1 MERTVIRYSFE
12 FQKYEEKKS
21 KFWEKSICCIANPVH
36 VNYRSFMILMTAD
49 KFLNMKVLRWGIC
62 TAGKISQ
69 DFSNAICDLKNHKI
83 QAIASRS
90 LEKAQELA
98 GKVGVET
105 TYASY
110 ESLAADPNIGSYN
123 ATATPGI
130 KSMHGIG

>member
-1 MERTVIRYSFE
+1 
-12 FQKYEEKKS
+12 
-21 KFWEKSICCIANPVH
+21 
-36 VNYRSFMILMTAD
+36 
-49 KFLNMKVLRWGIC
+49 MKVLRWGIC

-110 ESLAADPNIGSYN
+110 ESLAADPNVGSYN
-123 ATATPGI
+123 ATPGI
-130 KSMHGIG
+130 KSMHGMGSDDH